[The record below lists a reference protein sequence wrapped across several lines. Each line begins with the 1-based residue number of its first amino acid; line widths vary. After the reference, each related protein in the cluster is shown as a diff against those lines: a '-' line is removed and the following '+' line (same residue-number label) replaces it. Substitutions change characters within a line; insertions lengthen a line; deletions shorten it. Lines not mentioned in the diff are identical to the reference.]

1 MKFGATI
8 LAATTMAVSISRSY
22 AQDLYLI
29 IGQSNAAGRDE
40 DIDPSGADSLTR
52 DVMYLTDR
60 DTFLRARQ
68 PLNQHSGIGRG
79 DQGVNLGLEF
89 GKEMHDDNNRR
100 QYLVVNARGGTRVA
114 EWRKGHGSGY
124 YENSVER
131 VEAAMNEC
139 NCRLTGV
146 LWHQGEGNVSSRN
159 GSFPRS
165 YLNSLTR
172 IIEDLRDDFGD
183 VPFIVGQLFDNGT
196 NDAFNAELTTVND
209 RGFLDDVDWVSSRGL
224 TTFDGTHF
232 DADSTRELGRRYA
245 QVMQRYV

>member
-1 MKFGATI
+1 MKLSATI
-8 LAATTMAVSISRSY
+8 LAATTMAVSISRSS

-40 DIDPSGADSLTR
+40 DIDTSGADSLTR
-52 DVMYLTDR
+52 DVKYLTDR
-60 DTFLRARQ
+60 DSFLRARQ
-68 PLNQHSGIGRG
+68 PLNRYSNIGRG
-79 DQGVNLGLEF
+79 DQGVNFGLEF
-89 GKEMHDDNNRR
+89 GKEMHDDNNRL

-114 EWRKGHGSGY
+114 EWRKGHGSRY
-124 YENSVER
+124 YEDSAER
-131 VEAAMNEC
+131 VEAAMDEC

-146 LWHQGEGNVSSRN
+146 LWHQGESNVSTQN
-159 GSFPRS
+159 GSFPSS
-165 YLNSLTR
+165 YLSSLEA
-172 IIEDLRDDFGD
+172 IIEDIRGDFGD

-196 NDAFNAELTTVND
+196 NDDFNAELTTVTD
-209 RGFLDDVDWVSSRGL
+209 RGFLDDVDWVSSQGL